1 MCLFFWV
8 IILKYVKF
16 LREITKEDVH
26 MVGGKAANLGE
37 MIQKTNVPV
46 PSGFVITAM
55 GYWAFI
61 KYNHL
66 DEIIKEKISQIKS
79 ADDLEGIKK
88 AGKEIREAILNGEFP
103 EDLKKEI
110 IEAYNNLAEKVGTI
124 PFVAVRSS
132 ATAED
137 LEGASFAGQQET
149 YLNVRGIDDLL
160 EKTKKC
166 IASLFTDR
174 AIYYRIKK
182 EFDHLKVALCV
193 VVQLMVRSK
202 VSGVMFTLDVRN
214 GNRDVVMIEGSYGL
228 GEYIVQGVVTPD
240 TYVVNKKT
248 LKIIE
253 KHIADKDKML
263 IRLNSGGVRELKVP
277 EDLRRKQALPDDKI
291 IELAKYGI
299 AIEDHYGRPM
309 DIEWALDESGQLFIV
324 QARPE
329 TYWSVKEN
337 QTEKTERAQS
347 EEVGEVLTKG
357 LPASPGIGCGKV
369 RIIHSADE
377 INKVQKGEVLVT
389 EMTNP
394 DMVPAMQRASA
405 IVTQEGGMTSHA
417 AIVSRE
423 LGIPCVVG
431 VQDIFEVVK
440 DGMEITV
447 NGYTGEIIKGLVK
460 KEKKEKFS
468 SESEEVVNV
477 ISEIITA
484 TNVMMNLG
492 VPEKAEEY
500 AKLPCDGIGL
510 MRMEFILA
518 SKIKIHPLK
527 AIKEGKEQEYVDKLA
542 ENIEKVV
549 RAFYPRPVIL
559 RFSDFKSNEYKDLP
573 GGEEFEPKENN
584 PMIGFRG
591 CYRYIHPMFR
601 KAFELEIE
609 AVKKVREKG
618 LKNLWVMVPFVRRI
632 GDIQKVRK
640 ILKEKGLLDDPTMKL
655 FIMAEVPSVAL
666 QIDEFCKYCDGF
678 SIGSNDLTQLTLGV
692 DRDSDLLAEEF
703 DERDPAVLKAIEMI
717 VKGAKR
723 NGKYVSICG
732 QAPSNYPEIVEYLVK
747 LGIDSISVNP
757 DKVIETR
764 KLVAKIEKK
773 IILENIRNI

>member
-1 MCLFFWV
+1 M
-8 IILKYVKF
+8 KYIKF
-16 LREITKEDVH
+16 LREITKEDVPL
-26 MVGGKAANLGE
+26 VGGKAANLGE
-37 MIQKTNVPV
+37 LIQKTNVPV
-46 PSGFVITAM
+46 PSGFAITAT

-66 DEIIKEKISQIKS
+66 DEIIKEKLSQIKS
-79 ADDLEGIKK
+79 PDDIEGIKK
-88 AGKEIREAILNGEFP
+88 AGKEIRDIILKGEFP

-110 IEAYNNLAEKVGTI
+110 IEAYNYLAEKVGTT

-160 EKTKKC
+160 EKTKMC

-174 AIYYRIKK
+174 AIYYRMKK
-182 EFDHLKVALCV
+182 GFDHFKVALCV

-214 GNRDVVMIEGSYGL
+214 GNRDVVMIEASYGL

-253 KHIADKDKML
+253 KHIADKEKML
-263 IRLNSGGVRELKVP
+263 IRLNSGGTKELKVP

-291 IELAKYGI
+291 VELAKYGI
-299 AIEDHYGRPM
+299 AIENHYGRPM
-309 DIEWALDESGQLFIV
+309 DIEWALDESGQLYIV

-329 TYWSVKEN
+329 TYWSVKGK
-337 QTEKTERAQS
+337 QEKTEETS
-347 EEVGEVLTKG
+347 ESGEVLTKG
-357 LPASPGIGCGKV
+357 LPASPGIGYGKV

-377 INKVQKGEVLVT
+377 IDKVKKGEVLVT

-447 NGYTGEIIKGLVK
+447 NGYTGEIIKGIVK
-460 KEKKEKFS
+460 KEENEKVS
-468 SESEEVVNV
+468 SKSKEVVNV
-477 ISEIITA
+477 IPEIITA
-484 TNVMMNLG
+484 TNIMMNLG

-518 SKIKIHPLK
+518 SKINIHPLK
-527 AIKEGKEQEYVDKLA
+527 AIKEGKEKEYVDKLA
-542 ENIEKVV
+542 DNIEKVV

-591 CYRYIHPMFR
+591 CYRYIHPMFK

-618 LKNLWVMVPFVRRI
+618 LKNLWVMVPFVRRVS
-632 GDIQKVRK
+632 DIKKVRE

-666 QIDEFCKYCDGF
+666 QIDEFSKYCDGF

-692 DRDSDLLAEEF
+692 DRDSDILADEF

-773 IILENIRNI
+773 ILLDKIRNL